1 MSDNILKDYLMS
13 IGNYDPLTPA
23 EEIELS
29 QRYKATGDK
38 YAREKLINHNLK
50 LVVYVAKNYKCNNLT
65 LLDLIEEGNIGL
77 MKAVDKF
84 DPEMGNR
91 FSTCAVQ
98 WIRQSILKAIND
110 KSKTI
115 RLPAHIYALVT
126 KYKTAEQELMA
137 LGNMT
142 PTEEE
147 IAAKMEVPLDKIKS
161 LKGRMLDAV
170 SLDTPLGDDSDDT
183 LSDLQSDP
191 YDESPVEY
199 HEKNE
204 LSSHIQELIGTYK
217 PRTQKIMRLRFGIS
231 DPQDPTNE
239 LYNEE
244 HTLEEIG
251 EIIGITRERV
261 RQICNETLADMRS
274 KMNKELDYH

>member
-1 MSDNILKDYLMS
+1 MSDNILKDYLVS
-13 IGNYDPLTPA
+13 IGNYEPLTA
-23 EEIELS
+23 TEEIELS
-29 QRYKATGDK
+29 RRYRDTGDRH
-38 YAREKLINHNLK
+38 AREELINHNLK
-50 LVVYVAKNYKCNNLT
+50 LVVYVAKNYKCNSLT
-65 LLDLIEEGNIGL
+65 LLDLISEGNLGL
-77 MKAVDKF
+77 IKAVDKF

-126 KYKTAEQELMA
+126 KYKTAEQELIA
-137 LGNMT
+137 PGNLH
-142 PTEEE
+142 PTEEQ
-147 IAAKMEVPLDKIKS
+147 IAAKMEVPLDKIKN
-161 LKGRMLDAV
+161 LKGWMFDTV

-183 LSDLQSDP
+183 LCDLQRDP

-199 HEKNE
+199 HEKIE
-204 LSSHIQELIGTYK
+204 LKERLQELIGTYK
-217 PRTQKIMRLRFGIS
+217 PRTQEIMRLRFGIGN
-231 DPQDPTNE
+231 PNDPTNE

-251 EIIGITRERV
+251 AIIGITRERV
-261 RQICNETLADMRS
+261 RQILNETLADMKS
-274 KMNKELDYH
+274 KMKNDDYR